1 MQESEEARKLKR
13 EIADLKEERDFLKKK
28 WQRYLAEPPGS

>member
-13 EIADLKEERDFLKKK
+13 EIADLKEERDFLKK
-28 WQRYLAEPPGS
+28 WQRYLA